1 MEENKITEAEEI
13 FCMYKL
19 KLEEGMEAN
28 LINLAHKIDQSYRFT
43 KKRLLAGAFSKHIQK
58 PQGLK

>member
-1 MEENKITEAEEI
+1 MV
-13 FCMYKL
+13 